1 MNEDTTSFS
10 ASEWLRY
17 TRHIQLPEVGAAGQL
32 KLKQSHILVIGT
44 GGLGSPVA
52 LYLAAAGIGHLTLV
66 DGDVVDTSNLQ
77 RQIIFEHGQVGQP
90 KALAARERLLRINPD
105 IRVDAVEAFL
115 SVENAA
121 ELVGS
126 ADLVVDC
133 TDNFSARYLINDY
146 CCAIG
151 RPWVFA
157 SIQKFFGQCALF
169 TPGNAC
175 FRCLFPEPPINV
187 EDCNS
192 AGVIGVLPGL
202 LGVLQANEAIK
213 YLLGLPT
220 PLQNHL
226 LLVDALNLE
235 FRSIQLTRSDNC
247 AACGNLAG
255 APDLPREAPPQCSLD
270 TRDIDTREGTRL
282 NPEDF
287 RNRHRQGD
295 CVLLDVRSPTERQA
309 FHIGGQHIPLDE
321 LPQRLAELEGVETV
335 LCYCQSGVRS
345 GKALALLEELGFN
358 GASLD
363 GGLLAWLRY
372 TLEDLDDHQ
381 DS

>member
-32 KLKQSHILVIGT
+32 KLKQSHILVIGA

-52 LYLAAAGIGHLTLV
+52 LYLAAAGVGHLTLV
-66 DGDVVDTSNLQ
+66 DGDTVDTSNLQ
-77 RQIIFEHGQVGQP
+77 RQIIFENDQVGQP
-90 KALAARERLLRINPD
+90 KAQAAKERLQRLNPD
-105 IRVDAVEAFL
+105 IRVDAIESFL
-115 SVENAA
+115 SADNAP
-121 ELVGS
+121 ELVS
-126 ADLVVDC
+126 AADLVVDC

-146 CCAIG
+146 CCALNK
-151 RPWVFA
+151 PWVFA

-169 TPGNAC
+169 TPEGAC
-175 FRCLFPEPPINV
+175 FRCLFPEAPANV

-202 LGVLQANEAIK
+202 LGVLQANETIK

-220 PLQNHL
+220 PLQNKL
-226 LLVDALNLE
+226 LLVDALHLD
-235 FRSIQLTRSDNC
+235 FRSIQLTRSDDC
-247 AACGNLAG
+247 AACRDPAA
-255 APDLPREAPPQCSLD
+255 APDLPREALLQCTLD
-270 TRDIDTREGTRL
+270 TRDIDTREGARL
-282 NPEDF
+282 SPEAF
-287 RNRHRQGD
+287 RELYRQGD

-321 LPQRLAELEGVETV
+321 LPQRLAELEGVTTV

-345 GKALALLEELGFN
+345 GKALALLEEMGFN

-363 GGLLAWLRY
+363 GGVLAWLKY

-381 DS
+381 DH

>member
-1 MNEDTTSFS
+1 MNENTTSFS

-32 KLKQSHILVIGT
+32 KLKQSHILVIGA

-52 LYLAAAGIGHLTLV
+52 LYLAAAGIGQLTLV
-66 DGDVVDTSNLQ
+66 DGDVVETSNLQ
-77 RQIIFEHGQVGQP
+77 RQIIFEHDQVGQP
-90 KALAARERLLRINPD
+90 KARAAKDRLLRLNPD
-105 IRVDAVEAFL
+105 IRVDAVQAFL
-115 SVENAA
+115 GADNAVG
-121 ELVGS
+121 LVGS

-146 CCAIG
+146 CCALG
-151 RPWVFA
+151 KPWVFA

-175 FRCLFPEPPINV
+175 FRCLFPESPVNV

-213 YLLGLPT
+213 YLLELPT

-247 AACGNLAG
+247 AACANLAG
-255 APDLPREAPPQCSLD
+255 APDLPRAASTQCTLD

-282 NPEDF
+282 SPEAF
-287 RNRHRQGD
+287 RELYRQGD

-321 LPQRLAELEGVETV
+321 LPQRLTELEGVETV

-345 GKALALLEELGFN
+345 GKALALLEEMGFN

-372 TLEDLDDHQ
+372 TLKDLEDHQ
-381 DS
+381 DY